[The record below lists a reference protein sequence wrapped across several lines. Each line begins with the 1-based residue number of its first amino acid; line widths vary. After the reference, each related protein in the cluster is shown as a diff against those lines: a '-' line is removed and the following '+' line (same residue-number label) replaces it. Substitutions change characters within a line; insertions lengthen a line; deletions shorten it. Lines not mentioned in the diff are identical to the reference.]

1 MGTFHF
7 DKNGDIVPLKY
18 ITIERIKGK
27 VGVYNDVVI
36 TKVKG

>member
-18 ITIERIKGK
+18 VTIEQLRGNAA
-27 VGVYNDVVI
+27 VYAFVVV
-36 TKVKG
+36 TKVKA